1 MFSCVDS
8 TNMFFFKWGQ
18 VEYGCKEGAVLGG
31 GVGGGCLTKK
41 TQQSFC
47 KGTNSKSGMWVIT
60 RPSVSGSDTLCL
72 PLVFSNILIIMCY
85 FALVH
90 HLKTKP
96 PVSYLKFCLF
106 NLCVFVSHS
115 AGTLT
120 KRTQRNMKQKV
131 RYVLSL
137 SEKIDFVSVWY
148 DLITLLPR
156 VQVRC
161 ISGTPMSRAR
171 PGDPSPPCRPV
182 WRRGC
187 ARRAASWRS
196 RGPDVPD
203 TLNCSLS
210 VNTWAWRWG
219 SKSTDGLVWSHL
231 FVWISSSRN
240 QLIISCNYRNIY
252 IYLSG

>member
-1 MFSCVDS
+1 M
-8 TNMFFFKWGQ
+8 
-18 VEYGCKEGAVLGG
+18 
-31 GVGGGCLTKK
+31 GGGCLTKK

-47 KGTNSKSGMWVIT
+47 NGTNSKSGMWVIT

-131 RYVLSL
+131 RYVKSL
-137 SEKIDFVSVWY
+137 SEKIDFECSLQPDHPSTSCAGQMHLWNPDEPSTPRGSVASLSACLEERLREACGELAIPW
-148 DLITLLPR
+148 T
-156 VQVRC
+156 
-161 ISGTPMSRAR
+161 
-171 PGDPSPPCRPV
+171 
-182 WRRGC
+182 GC
-187 ARRAASWRS
+187 AGHAELLALCEHLGLEVRIKINRWPCFISL
-196 RGPDVPD
+196 VC
-203 TLNCSLS
+203 LNQFIE
-210 VNTWAWRWG
+210 
-219 SKSTDGLVWSHL
+219 KSIDY
-231 FVWISSSRN
+231 
-240 QLIISCNYRNIY
+240 QL
-252 IYLSG
+252 